1 MAEHNDLGKK
11 GEQIAAEYLEKNG
24 YRIRERNWHNFH
36 QEIDIIA
43 EKEGELIIV
52 EVKCR
57 RDKPMVEGFVAVNRN
72 KQNLLIRA
80 ANAYIIKKNTHMD
93 TRFDIISITI
103 NDTIH
108 IEHIEGAFYPM
119 YKK

>member
-1 MAEHNDLGKK
+1 MAEHNDLGEK
-11 GEQIAAEYLEKNG
+11 GEQMAVEYLQRKG
-24 YRIRERNWHNFH
+24 YKIRERNWRNVH

-57 RDKPMVEGFVAVNRN
+57 SGKPMVEGFVAVNRQ
-72 KQNLLIRA
+72 KQNLLIQA
-80 ANAYIIKKNTHMD
+80 ANAYITQKNTDMD

-103 NDTIH
+103 GGTTN